1 MINRLIDRITPKYDQ
16 LKYRSVFGILFL
28 LSLFIRFPF
37 FFRDY
42 IDRDESTF
50 ILMAQSWVDGNLP
63 YTELWDL
70 KPPITFLFFA
80 VIIYIFGKSFIAIR
94 LAGVILVSLTAL
106 YSYKIGAH
114 LSNKKTAF
122 WIGFFCVVFQSMFGS
137 IQGVMSEHICMAFLT
152 PAIYLVIA
160 KKEWHWLGLAGLL
173 CGIAIMVKLNMGYTV
188 LFVGL
193 YLVYYFIRIKQI
205 KNGIYGV
212 SAYGIGILAVIA
224 LTSLPYYLNGI
235 ENLWWKSVVIAPLDY
250 AKASQL
256 MHSVLKL
263 LPTFLIIV
271 IFLFWAFK
279 KKHLE
284 INNSS
289 VQILL
294 VATSGILFS
303 FYKGGRI
310 NSHYLI
316 QLYPIFIVLFGV
328 AINSLFNARKFRIH
342 KAFVLLLILLP
353 AESYL
358 ELYNVAK
365 HKIER
370 GSFFNGEGITVP
382 KYILEHNINTN
393 NILFFDY
400 HIGYWMLNA
409 KPPTKA
415 ATHPSNICKP
425 EMFAAFDNPRKTG
438 IDELRFIMEE
448 LQPNTLVLRKG
459 RLVFDEN
466 QVEANT
472 YLDHFLPD
480 NYQLRAVVD
489 EAEIFVRL

>member
-1 MINRLIDRITPKYDQ
+1 MIYQFLDRITPNYDQ
-16 LKYRSVFGILFL
+16 LKNRSVFGILFC

-50 ILMAQSWVDGNLP
+50 ILMAQSWVDGHLP

-80 VIIYIFGKSFIAIR
+80 IIIYIFGKSFIAIR
-94 LAGVILVSLTAL
+94 LAGVLIVALTAL
-106 YSYKIGAH
+106 YSFKIGAT
-114 LSNKKTAF
+114 LSNKKNAF
-122 WIGFFCVVFQSMFGS
+122 WIGFFCVIFQSMFGS

-152 PAIYLVIA
+152 PAIYLAIV
-160 KKEWHWLGLAGLL
+160 KKEWYWLALSGILS
-173 CGIAIMVKLNMGYTV
+173 GIAIMVKLNMAYTV
-188 LFVGL
+188 LFIGL
-193 YLVYYFIRIKQI
+193 YLVYYFINSKKIWQ
-205 KNGIYGV
+205 GVYGV
-212 SAYGIGILAVIA
+212 TAYGIGILTIIA
-224 LTSLPYYLNGI
+224 LTCIPYYFNGI
-235 ENLWWKSVVIAPLDY
+235 EDLWWKSVFIAPLDY
-250 AKASQL
+250 ANAGKTSFFKL
-256 MHSVLKL
+256 M
-263 LPTFLIIV
+263 PTFIIITV
-271 IFLFWAFK
+271 FLFWSIK
-279 KKHLE
+279 NKHLE
-284 INNSS
+284 FKSNG

-294 VATSGILFS
+294 IATIGVLYA

-328 AINSLFNARKFRIH
+328 AISSLFNSLQFRMH
-342 KAFVLLLILLP
+342 KAFALILIILP

-370 GSFFNGEGITVP
+370 GSYFNGEGITVP
-382 KYILEHNINTN
+382 KYIIEHNINKS

-400 HIGYWMLNA
+400 HIGYWMLGE

-415 ATHPSNICKP
+415 STHPSNICKP

-448 LQPNTLVLRKG
+448 LRPNTLVVRKG
-459 RLVFDEN
+459 RLIFDEN

-472 YLDHFLPD
+472 YLDHYLPN
-480 NYQLRAVVD
+480 NYQLKAVVD
-489 EAEIFVRL
+489 QAEIFVRL